1 VTTTSELYSQSPAP
15 QNVAPGRSNRLL
27 YLCVFV
33 GGVST
38 LGAEMSASR
47 LLGNVFGT
55 SNLVWANVIGLILLY
70 LSVGYVVGGRWAD
83 RSPYPRTF
91 YGIFVWGAFLTAIIP
106 LIARPVLSA
115 AAAAMVGA
123 DAGPVLGSF
132 IAIMVLFALPITL
145 LGCVSPFAIRLA
157 VKDVADSGKTSG
169 RIYAISTIGS
179 LLGTFLPVL
188 VLIPTLGTFRTFL
201 LFAALLYAVGFVG
214 LLRVQPRSALK
225 TLWMP
230 VVIAVASA
238 LVLSGPLRA
247 AQGSAT
253 LLFEDESAYNYI
265 QVQEDS
271 AGNRYLYLNEGQGIH
286 SQWHP
291 DQIAF
296 SRTWDFFLVGP
307 YFNNPPHAPS
317 DVQSLA
323 IIGLAGGTIARQ
335 YISVYGDIPI
345 DGIEIDPDIIRA
357 GAEFFD
363 MNAEKMPSLKVYA
376 QDGRFML
383 NQLDTR
389 YSVIGIDAYR
399 PPYIPAH
406 LTTVEYFREVRD
418 HLTDDGVVVI
428 NVGRTPTD
436 RRLIDAMTTTL
447 LQVFPSVHAMD
458 VPYSFNTILVATVQH
473 TTDDNL
479 MQNLALLP
487 ADAEPT
493 LANTLTLGVASLV
506 PTQTSDIIFTDDH
519 APIEPLVDS
528 MVVDFLLAGGA
539 EQLQGGN

>member
-1 VTTTSELYSQSPAP
+1 
-15 QNVAPGRSNRLL
+15 
-27 YLCVFV
+27 
-33 GGVST
+33 
-38 LGAEMSASR
+38 MSASR

-55 SNLVWANVIGLILLY
+55 SNIVWANVIGLILLY
-70 LSVGYVVGGRWAD
+70 LSVGYVLGGRWAD

-91 YGIFVWGAFLTAIIP
+91 YGIFVWGAFLTALIP
-106 LIARPVLSA
+106 LISRPVLSVA
-115 AAAAMVGA
+115 ASAMVGA

-132 IAIMVLFALPITL
+132 IAIMILFALPITL

-157 VKDVADSGKTSG
+157 VRDLADSGKTSG

-188 VLIPTLGTFRTFL
+188 VLIPNIGVFRTFMVFAVL
-201 LFAALLYAVGFVG
+201 LYLVGFIGLFRIKPSSALL
-214 LLRVQPRSALK
+214 

-230 VVIAVASA
+230 VVIIAASA
-238 LVLSGPLRA
+238 VVLSGPLRA
-247 AQGSAT
+247 PQANAT
-253 LLFEDESAYNYI
+253 LLFEDESGYNYI

-296 SRTWDFFLVGP
+296 NRTWDFFLVAP
-307 YFNNPPHAPS
+307 YFNNPPYAPEQ
-317 DVQSLA
+317 VQSLA

-335 YISVYGDIPI
+335 YIHVYGDIPI

-363 MNAEKMPSLKVYA
+363 MNEEKMPSLKVYA
-376 QDGRFML
+376 QDGRYML

-389 YSVIGIDAYR
+389 YSVVGIDAYR

-406 LTTVEYFREVRD
+406 LTTVEYFQEIRD
-418 HLTDDGVVVI
+418 HLTEEGVVVI

-436 RRLIDAMTTTL
+436 RRLVNAMTTTL
-447 LQVFPSVHAMD
+447 LQVFSSVHAMD
-458 VPYSFNTILVATVQH
+458 VPYSFNTILVATVQP
-473 TTDDNL
+473 TQTDNL
-479 MQNLALLP
+479 LQNLALLP
-487 ADAEPT
+487 EDADPVLVNA
-493 LANTLTLGVASLV
+493 LTLGVASLV
-506 PTQTSDIIFTDDH
+506 PTQTSDIIFTDDR

-528 MVVDFLLAGGA
+528 IVVDFLMAGGA